1 MIVRS
6 SMHTHT
12 FRCKHAIGDVE
23 ECCQAAIEGN
33 LSYLGFSEHCPFP
46 SDNYHFAVRD
56 SWNNIDEYLL
66 KIEENK
72 GKYPNLQIFSG
83 LECEFYPPYDSK
95 VFIDE
100 LRNIYKIDYL
110 LCGIHYPVPWVDAYN
125 FWDREMVEL
134 PIEAI
139 KQYTT
144 RLVEAIK
151 SGFFDGIVHPDIWQ
165 WKTPVWKDE
174 YASFAR
180 EIAKAAVDYNVPL
193 EINCN
198 GMRKGM
204 INDNGVMRYPYPSA
218 KFWEVVSEYN
228 VKVFIGSDSHRKE
241 HVADKIDEALA
252 FAEKYNLTV
261 IPTFDRLLKK

>member
-6 SMHTHT
+6 SLHTHT
-12 FRCKHAIGDVE
+12 FRCKHAKDDVE
-23 ECCQAAIEGN
+23 DCCLAAIEGN
-33 LSYLGFSEHCPFP
+33 LSYLGFSEHSPFP
-46 SDNYHFAVRD
+46 CDNYHFLVRD
-56 SWNNIDEYLL
+56 SWLNLEEYLQ
-66 KIEENK
+66 KIEDNK

-83 LECEFYPPYDSK
+83 LECEYYPPYDSK

-198 GMRKGM
+198 GMRKGLV
-204 INDNGVMRYPYPSA
+204 NDNGTMRYPYPSS
-218 KFWEVVSEYN
+218 KFWEVVSEYK
-228 VKVFIGSDSHRKE
+228 VKVFIGSDSHCKE